1 MQFVNPYN
9 FIATDFSQ
17 DTKMTEAKKGMLSGV
32 IECSLFTRTPLA
44 IPGERINEKHK
55 NHHRYKFMRCGDE
68 LMIPGSSLRGV
79 IRTMYETVTDSCY
92 VTTDPKKVITIRSND
107 PYKAGLLMREQEE
120 DGNVRWKLYRADRYI
135 VKIKNYVREAK
146 GDKKGN
152 DFTKEGWYDTK
163 KKEELLKIGLGS
175 KVYFKNYETRNG
187 KDRYEKTDKKTK
199 KNHFVGYYAY
209 DVRKPDQ
216 FEKEVDEDEGYLYI
230 GEFFSKKHF
239 ESIFTKGTLVQDDKN
254 IINDAMERLD
264 EIVEVY
270 RKEKINSNY
279 KEKPSRTEDHTGYKQ
294 YEKAKSLGVIP
305 VWYDISET
313 GNLYLSMACI
323 GRMAYKNRMGDLLN
337 QKVACHSKT
346 KLCKAC
352 ALFGFVGKGS
362 EEDRKEA
369 IGSRIRVTDAFL
381 AEGQEDAIM
390 GFYRLRELSSPKES
404 YMPFYLKHE
413 KEEKSSK
420 KNVWSY
426 DADGVTL
433 RGRKFYWHWD
443 YETYKQKHPNM
454 TYIPYE
460 REKEN
465 ENEMK
470 IQPTDRNA
478 TMELVKPKQ
487 EFRFKIYFDQITKQ
501 QLQELL
507 WTVSLGTNDA
517 NSGNCYKIG
526 HGKPLGLGS
535 VKIVINKVLQRI
547 FDSDLNYQ
555 EQELPIEIISIDMDQ
570 KIKNAWKRIVGM
582 RTVQKEEV
590 RYPYVVGEEHARQ
603 GDNNYA
609 AHQWFKHNFKLGDDS
624 PKKPLQDISK
634 EQNLVF
640 CPVEESANNE
650 TRNGGNQRQRYN
662 NNRRR

>member
-1 MQFVNPYN
+1 MDYQENKNMQFVNPYN

-17 DTKMTEAKKGMLSGV
+17 DTKTIQAKTGTLSGV
-32 IECSLFTRTPLA
+32 IECSLFTKTPLA
-44 IPGERINEKHK
+44 IPGKDMSETKKHHK
-55 NHHRYKFMRCGDE
+55 YEFMRCGDQ

-92 VTTDPKKVITIRSND
+92 VTTDPKKMITIRSNRA
-107 PYKAGLLMREQEE
+107 YKAGLLMKEKEE
-120 DGNVRWKLYRADRYI
+120 DGSDKWKLYQADRYI
-135 VKIKNYVREAK
+135 VKVKEYKDFNAPEYC
-146 GDKKGN
+146 DKK
-152 DFTKEGWYDTK
+152 TRKA
-163 KKEELLKIGLGS
+163 LLEIGFGS
-175 KVYFKNYETRNG
+175 KVYFKNHETKNG
-187 KDRYEKTDKKTK
+187 KDRYEKTDKNQKS
-199 KNHFVGYYAY
+199 HLVGYYAY
-209 DVRKPDQ
+209 DVRKSDQ

-264 EIVEVY
+264 EIVDVY
-270 RKEKINSNY
+270 RKEKINSKY
-279 KEKPSRTEDHTGYKQ
+279 KEKPSRPEDHTGYKQ
-294 YEKAKSLGVIP
+294 YEKAKRLGIIP

-352 ALFGFVGKGS
+352 ALFGFVGKES

-404 YMPFYLKHE
+404 YMPFYLKRE

-478 TMELVKPKQ
+478 TIELVKPKQ
-487 EFRFKIYFDQITKQ
+487 EFRFKIYFDQITEQ

-535 VKIVINKVLQRI
+535 AKIVINKVLQRT
-547 FDSDLNYQ
+547 FDRDLNYQ

-582 RTVQKEEV
+582 GTVQRNEV
-590 RYPYVVGEEHARQ
+590 RYPYVVGEEDKP
-603 GDNNYA
+603 GKNNYA
-609 AHQWFKHNFKLGDDS
+609 AHQWFRYNFQLG
-624 PKKPLQDISK
+624 KKDPEKTLQDISK
-634 EQNLVF
+634 DADLAF
-640 CPVEESANNE
+640 YPVEESSNNG
-650 TRNGGNQRQRYN
+650 THNGGNQRQRYN
-662 NNRRR
+662 GNRRR